1 MDNIWFTCCALH
13 NMLLEI
19 DGLHRRWANG
29 VPSDYEGPLGL
40 HDSIGDVRNGLDAE
54 VFARVRD
61 PINYDTSSGV
71 RNAIYH
77 NASTST
83 SITSIS
89 MKDMRELL
97 VDHFMYLW
105 LKKQVKWPSRTGIVE
120 YRKR

>member
-1 MDNIWFTCCALH
+1 
-13 NMLLEI
+13 MLLEI

-61 PINYDTSSGV
+61 SINYDTSSGV

-77 NASTST
+77 NASTKVTTIDKNLMS
-83 SITSIS
+83 
-89 MKDMRELL
+89 LL
-97 VDHFMYLW
+97 YGCSFAFFPLS
-105 LKKQVKWPSRTGIVE
+105 LILVE
-120 YRKR
+120 RYTYKFRCKT